1 MNKLAVVTG
10 GSQGIG
16 RCIAERFARE
26 GFDIVTCARKRA
38 PLEAM
43 KEHMEKTFGN
53 QVLFYTA
60 DMAERGQIKS
70 FTDFVLALNR
80 PIDVLVNNAGFY
92 VPGKLTEE
100 PEGTLEQMLAGNVV
114 SAYYTTRGL
123 ADHFKSRKA
132 GHIFNICSVAS
143 IRAYVNG
150 GSYGVAK
157 FALLGFSKTLREELK
172 DFNIRVTS
180 ILPGATKT
188 SSWDGLDVQEGRFM
202 KPEDVAEM
210 VYAAYAVSPRS
221 VVEEILIRPL
231 LGDI

>member
-26 GFDIVTCARKRA
+26 GFDLVTCARKLP

-43 KEHMEKTFGN
+43 KENMEKKYRN
-53 QVLFYTA
+53 QVFIHTA
-60 DMAERGQIKS
+60 DMADREQIKS
-70 FTDFVLALNR
+70 FTRFVLSLGR

-100 PEGTLEQMLAGNVV
+100 PEGTLEQMLAGNVF
-114 SAYYTTRGL
+114 SAYYATRGL
-123 ADHFKSRKA
+123 ADHFKARQA

-172 DFNIRVTS
+172 EFNVRVTS

-188 SSWDGLDVQEGRFM
+188 SSWDGVAVEEGRFM

-210 VYAAYAVSPRS
+210 VYAAYSVSPRS